1 MWYFIH
7 LLRLMTLNYTFSMA
21 HLRPSYVEINLSALA
36 ANYDLFSSSSL
47 GKHFFC
53 PMVKANAYGHGD
65 VQVVQAL
72 EKKGCARF
80 GVGLVEEGVRLRE
93 KGQIR
98 SEILVFGFSGQDSAQ
113 ELLHRCMTPVV
124 SDFSQ
129 LEVLEASATAAIT
142 IHLKINTGMNRL
154 GFQETEIPRLVEKLR
169 ASKKIK
175 VIGLCTHLMTSEDLA
190 DAQGVSQEQIRLFKK
205 ILPQFSSFQVPYLH
219 VYNSSG
225 AAKVLEMADYAKS
238 HAYGLRTGI
247 GLYGLLACRS
257 GLQKQLQ
264 PVMRLKSKI
273 VAVQKVAKG
282 KAVSYGGTWVA
293 SRDSVVGIVPMGYA
307 DGIPTQLSNQGVVH
321 IGNKFFPVIGRVC
334 MDYTLIDATDLIQPL
349 GQSIE
354 FFGMSYTALDVAQK
368 AGTIGY
374 DVLTRISERVPRL
387 FV

>member
-1 MWYFIH
+1 
-7 LLRLMTLNYTFSMA
+7 MA
-21 HLRPSYVEINLSALA
+21 QHLRPSYVEIHLPALT
-36 ANYDLFSSSSL
+36 ANYDLLSSSSL
-47 GKHFFC
+47 GQHFFC

-65 VQVVQAL
+65 VQVAQAL
-72 EKKGCARF
+72 EKKGCSRF

-98 SEILVFGFSGQDSAQ
+98 SEILIFGFSGQESTK

-129 LEVLEASATAAIT
+129 LEALEACATAPVAI
-142 IHLKINTGMNRL
+142 HVKLNSGMNRL
-154 GFQETEIPRLVEKLR
+154 GFQESEIPKLIEKLR
-169 ASKKIK
+169 ATTKIK
-175 VIGLCTHLMTSEDLA
+175 VVGLCTHLMTSEDLT
-190 DAQGVSQEQIRLFKK
+190 DSQGASQEQIRLFEKM
-205 ILPQFSSFQVPYLH
+205 LPHFSSFTIPYIH

-225 AAKVLEMADYAKS
+225 AAKALEMTDYAKK

-257 GLQKQLQ
+257 DLQKKLQ
-264 PVMRLKSKI
+264 PVMRLKSQI
-273 VAVQKVAKG
+273 VALQKVNKG

-293 SRDSVVGIVPMGYA
+293 SRDTVVGVVPIGYA
-307 DGIPTQLSNQGVVH
+307 DGIPTQLSNQGLVH
-321 IGNKFFPVIGRVC
+321 IENKFFPVIGRVC
-334 MDYTLIDATDLIQPL
+334 MDYTLIDATDLMQPL
-349 GQSIE
+349 GQSVE
-354 FFGMSYTALDVAQK
+354 FFGTSYTALDVAQK